1 MSLLTYAVR
10 LSALLLALPVHEFA
24 HAAMA
29 VHLGDDTPRRAGR
42 YTLDP
47 RAHLDLFG
55 AVLLLFAGFGWA
67 KPVPFNPWVVLR
79 RTRWGVLLVALAGP
93 LSNFVLAA
101 VTVFLHLILARA
113 GLLPN
118 WGEMALFI
126 FAYLNLILA
135 FFNLIPLPPLDGH
148 HILRELAPRFWSQYL
163 TPLEQYSILIFIV
176 LLWLLP
182 RWGLDI
188 LGWLVSTPAL
198 WVLNALYF
206 LGSLAFF

>member
-1 MSLLTYAVR
+1 LNLLTLAVR
-10 LSALLLALPVHEFA
+10 LSALFLALPVHEFA

-29 VHLGDDTPRRAGR
+29 VYLGDDTPRRAGR

-55 AVLLLFAGFGWA
+55 SLLLLIVGFGWA
-67 KPVPFNPWVVLR
+67 KPVPFNPWAVLR

-93 LSNFVLAA
+93 LSNFGLAV
-101 VTVFLHLILARA
+101 VTVFLHLILART
-113 GLLPN
+113 GLLPA
-118 WGEMALFI
+118 WGDMALFI

-148 HILRELAPRFWSQYL
+148 HILRELAPRFWNQYL
-163 TPLEQYSILIFIV
+163 VPLEQYSMLIFIV

-182 RWGLDI
+182 RMGFDI

-198 WVLNALYF
+198 WVLDKLY
-206 LGSLAFF
+206 LVGSLLFL